1 VPAETPKLFDP
12 YGRPVEVQRPAPRR
26 IPLPGGNNRQY
37 YEAAEIS
44 HLLQDW
50 WTTGITADEIIHGS
64 AQRLRNRARALERE
78 NGIVR
83 RYLSLVRV
91 NVFGWRGIQFESN
104 ANYEHRRDR
113 PNRRLNET
121 LEEQWELFGKLGNY
135 DVTGKH
141 SCLSGDVFAMRR
153 AIIDGECFIHLVRGF
168 DNPWRFAV
176 QFLEAE
182 MIDADHFDTLPNGN
196 QVVMGIELDH
206 WGRARGYYLR
216 PELIGN
222 GNNHA
227 GRVRIDA
234 RDMIHLAMF
243 ERNQT
248 RAVPWITSGI
258 LQARQLG
265 EYEKAEVT
273 TARVAA
279 AKMGFIES
287 AADAQPYSGAQPD
300 ELGNMVTEVAPGVIE
315 VLGVGQ
321 TFRPFNP
328 GEPHTDYPNFRKA
341 MIRGLA
347 CAFDVGYNALA
358 GDLESVNYSSLRTGD
373 KHDHEIWRYL
383 QGWYIENARWRIF
396 EAWLETAAI
405 SGAIDVPGFEYSD
418 IPMVLHAISWKP
430 RGWDYVDP
438 TKDSHADVVS
448 VANKMETR
456 TNIAA
461 RKGYDLEDIFAT
473 LAAEED
479 LAEEYGLDLTPVGIS
494 GGGGGKPPPS
504 GATASGDS
512 AGAGTGEP
520 QQPSRKNLKKDSDSE
535 RILTNGWDNPR
546 SEARSKIVYP
556 YNTDTFHLNG
566 NGSTKKP

>member
-1 VPAETPKLFDP
+1 MAAETPKLLDA
-12 YGRPVEVQRPAPRR
+12 YGRPVEIQSPAPRR
-26 IPLPGGNNRQY
+26 LPGPPAKSRY
-37 YEAAEIS
+37 YEASEIS

-50 WTTGITADEIIHGS
+50 LTVAASADENIQVSLH
-64 AQRLRNRARALERE
+64 RLRNRARALERE
-78 NGIVR
+78 NPYVR
-83 RYLSLVRV
+83 RFLSLLRV
-91 NVFGWRGIQFESN
+91 NVFGWRGIRFESN

-141 SCLSGDVFAMRR
+141 SCLGGDVFSMRR
-153 AIIDGECFIHLVRGF
+153 TVIDGECFIHLIRGF
-168 DNPWRFAV
+168 DNPWRFAI
-176 QFLEAE
+176 QFIEAE
-182 MIDADHFDTLPNGN
+182 HIDETYFDTLPNGN
-196 QVVMGIELDH
+196 KVVMGIELDQWH
-206 WGRARGYYLR
+206 RARGYYLQ
-216 PELIGN
+216 PELGGN
-222 GNNHA
+222 GS

-234 RDMIHLAMF
+234 RDMIHLAMW

-258 LQARQLG
+258 LQSRQLG

-279 AKMGFIES
+279 SKMGFIES

-300 ELGNMVTEVAPGVIE
+300 EQGNMVTEVAPGVIE

-341 MIRGLA
+341 ILRGLA
-347 CAFDVGYNALA
+347 CAFDCGYNSLA
-358 GDLESVNYSSLRTGD
+358 NDLEGVNYSSLRTGD
-373 KHDHEIWRYL
+373 KHDHEQWRFL
-383 QGWYIENARWRIF
+383 QGWFIENARWRIF
-396 EAWLETAAI
+396 QAWLETAAI

-438 TKDSHADVVS
+438 SKDAHADVVA

-461 RKGYDLEDIFAT
+461 RKGYDFEELLAT

-479 LAEEYGLDLTPVGIS
+479 LADEYGLDLSPVGVS

-504 GATASGDS
+504 AASGSGDS

-535 RILTNGWDNPR
+535 RILINGWDNPR
-546 SEARSKIVYP
+546 SEARSRTVYP

>member
-1 VPAETPKLFDP
+1 
-12 YGRPVEVQRPAPRR
+12 
-26 IPLPGGNNRQY
+26 
-37 YEAAEIS
+37 
-44 HLLQDW
+44 
-50 WTTGITADEIIHGS
+50 
-64 AQRLRNRARALERE
+64 
-78 NGIVR
+78 
-83 RYLSLVRV
+83 
-91 NVFGWRGIQFESN
+91 
-104 ANYEHRRDR
+104 
-113 PNRRLNET
+113 
-121 LEEQWELFGKLGNY
+121 
-135 DVTGKH
+135 
-141 SCLSGDVFAMRR
+141 
-153 AIIDGECFIHLVRGF
+153 
-168 DNPWRFAV
+168 
-176 QFLEAE
+176 
-182 MIDADHFDTLPNGN
+182 
-196 QVVMGIELDH
+196 
-206 WGRARGYYLR
+206 
-216 PELIGN
+216 
-222 GNNHA
+222 
-227 GRVRIDA
+227 
-234 RDMIHLAMF
+234 
-243 ERNQT
+243 
-248 RAVPWITSGI
+248 
-258 LQARQLG
+258 
-265 EYEKAEVT
+265 
-273 TARVAA
+273 
-279 AKMGFIES
+279 
-287 AADAQPYSGAQPD
+287 
-300 ELGNMVTEVAPGVIE
+300 
-315 VLGVGQ
+315 
-321 TFRPFNP
+321 
-328 GEPHTDYPNFRKA
+328 
-341 MIRGLA
+341 LA